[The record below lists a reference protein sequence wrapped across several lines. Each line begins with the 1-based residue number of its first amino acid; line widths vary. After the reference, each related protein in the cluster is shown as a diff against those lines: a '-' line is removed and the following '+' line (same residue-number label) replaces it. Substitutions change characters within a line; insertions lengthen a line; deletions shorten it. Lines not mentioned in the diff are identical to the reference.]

1 MWQMPELRSFH
12 KHLYEKGWNVS
23 GYGDNADERDLLER
37 FHYVVD
43 VFLDLKPAY
52 APRPSPK
59 YSLSFFCVRFFPAN
73 SYDHPKSDASC
84 SYQQVIAD
92 ITRRMGEGMAKFAG
106 EKTIVT
112 LEDYNEYCHYVA
124 GLVGIGLS
132 QMFAASGLECTPSRV
147 PPLFHNATSAAEV
160 VR

>member
-1 MWQMPELRSFH
+1 MPELRSFY

-59 YSLSFFCVRFFPAN
+59 SSLSLSFFLCSMFVFSLTPMAAQ
-73 SYDHPKSDASC
+73 SDASC

-92 ITRRMGEGMAKFAG
+92 ITRRMGEGMAKYAG
-106 EKTIVT
+106 EKTVVT

-132 QMFAASGLECTPSRV
+132 QMFAASGLECTL
-147 PPLFHNATSAAEV
+147 PPCSTTPRQQPWWSLS
-160 VR
+160 